1 MPMKKYNIA
10 VLYDYENVALES
22 AAWSVLRE
30 QADIAV
36 FHDHLAEVRKGTACT
51 IVSPIRN

>member
-1 MPMKKYNIA
+1 MKKYNIA